1 MKDIDETKQPMLEH
15 LIELRKRL
23 MWSLLTLAICFAICL
38 TFAKDIFAV
47 LVQPLLRAGQGKLIY
62 TDIFEAFFVEI
73 KVALFAALM
82 LSFPVIAIQ
91 LWRFVAPGL
100 YATEKKAFL
109 PFLVMTPFFF
119 IGGACFAYFL
129 AMPWALRFL
138 LGYQGNVGGVQ
149 QEALPGVGNY
159 LSFVTRFLFGFGTA
173 FLLPI
178 LLMILE
184 RAGIVTREQLTKS
197 RRYAIVASAAAAA
210 VLTPPDAVSMMM
222 LLVPLYGLYE
232 FAILAIRITHWRAAR
247 KAARSGSVVSAKV
260 SEPQTEE
267 GPEAPPGGV
276 GLAVLGPFKRIAR
289 AGGQKVTIRIA

>member
-1 MKDIDETKQPMLEH
+1 MKDIDDTKQPLLEH
-15 LIELRKRL
+15 LIELRRRL
-23 MWSLLTLAICFAICL
+23 LWCLVTLVVTFFVCFH
-38 TFAKDIFAV
+38 FATEIFAV

-62 TDIFEAFFVEI
+62 TDIFEAFFTQV
-73 KVALFAALM
+73 KVSLFAAIM
-82 LSFPVIAIQ
+82 VSFPVIATQ

-100 YATEKKAFL
+100 YAKEKKAFL

-119 IGGACFAYFL
+119 AAGACFAYFV

-138 LGYQGNVGGVQ
+138 LSYQGNIGGIQ

-159 LSFVTRFLFGFGTA
+159 LTFVTRFLFGFGAA

-184 RAGIVTREQLTKS
+184 RAGIVTREQLAKS
-197 RRYAIVASAAAAA
+197 RRYAIVGAAAVAA
-210 VLTPPDAVSMMM
+210 VLTPPDVVSMLL

-247 KAARSGSVVSAKV
+247 RAARSEAVVAV
-260 SEPQTEE
+260 PQTEE
-267 GPEAPPGGV
+267 GPEAPPGGGRV
-276 GLAVLGPFKRIAR
+276 GGSGPI
-289 AGGQKVTIRIA
+289 